1 MSDTGL
7 AVQAALQRLDRFKPA
22 ARILTLDRLTVL
34 LETLGNPERKLPPTI
49 HVAGT
54 NGKGSV
60 TAFMRAMAEAAG
72 LKVHVFTSPHLV
84 RFNERIRLGGALI
97 PDAELLS
104 FLSRVEAAIQG
115 RDITFFEA
123 TQAAAFLAF
132 SEVPAD
138 LLILEVGLG
147 GRFDASNVIPQNA
160 VSVFTP
166 IDLDHQQFLGNTITK
181 IARDKAG
188 ILKPGCKGVS
198 AIQLPEAR
206 AQILA
211 EADEVDVNVAFLTPA
226 EIAAIPRPLSLSGEH
241 QFSNAALA
249 AKALQS
255 WGHSAITPES
265 IHQGCVTAKW
275 PARMQR
281 LSDGPVTRLAGTAPV
296 WLDGGHN
303 PHAARALSAVL
314 DELDAAEPEKRT
326 MLVSAMLA
334 NKDAAGF
341 FGALARPGLKV
352 FTTEIAHGHDSFSA
366 ADLAEKARAA
376 GLEAQPHKTFE
387 AAMRAA
393 VEAGAERILIC
404 GSLYLAGEV
413 LEMNEELPD

>member
-1 MSDTGL
+1 LSETRR
-7 AVQAALQRLDRFKPA
+7 AVEAALQRLDRFKPKD
-22 ARILTLDRLTVL
+22 RVLTLDRLTVL
-34 LETLGNPERKLPPTI
+34 LEALGNPERKLPPTI

-72 LKVHVFTSPHLV
+72 LDAHVFTSPHLV
-84 RFNERIRLGGALI
+84 RFNERIRLNGTLI
-97 PDAELLS
+97 SDEGLLDI
-104 FLSRVEAAIQG
+104 LMRVEKALEG

-132 SEVPAD
+132 SEIPAD

-147 GRFDASNVIPQNA
+147 GRFDASNVIPGNA

-188 ILKPGCKGVS
+188 ILKPGCRAVS

-206 AQILA
+206 AQLLA
-211 EADEVDVNVAFLTPA
+211 EADELDVHVSFLTPD
-226 EIAAIPRPLSLSGEH
+226 EIGAVRGPLSLSGAH

-249 AKALQS
+249 AKALEC
-255 WGHSAITPES
+255 WGHEAITPEA
-265 IHQGCVTAKW
+265 IQRGGVTAKW

-281 LSDGPVTRLAGTAPV
+281 LSDGPVPRLAGGLPV

-303 PHAARALSAVL
+303 PHAARALASVL
-314 DELDAAEPEKRT
+314 DSLDAEAGERRT

-341 FGALARPGLKV
+341 FGALARPGLQV

-366 ADLAEKARAA
+366 EDLAAEARKA
-376 GLEAQPHKTFE
+376 G
-387 AAMRAA
+387 
-393 VEAGAERILIC
+393 VEASPQPGFSAAIQAAANAGAGRILIC

-413 LEMNEELPD
+413 LELNEELPD